1 MKTVLDIIILLL
13 LSLMVGLSVWNS
25 EWFAFSGWVMATFFF
40 TNLLGFV
47 STEIE
52 DVFINEGGAE

>member
-1 MKTVLDIIILLL
+1 MKTILDIIILLL
-13 LSLMVGLSVWNS
+13 LSLMVALSVWNS

-47 STEIE
+47 STEI
-52 DVFINEGGAE
+52 DQAFINKGSK